1 MRAPLSTLA
10 ITTAIGASLWLGSGR
25 LAVTAQ
31 TRFRVMSTQPLE
43 GIRDLQVVTVRDD
56 ATARCYAAFVLSS
69 PNAQPLPLPR
79 QDIGLSS
86 LSESTEKIQL
96 AIALKDLIARRER
109 EFADLRARS
118 GNAWLVNYETARI
131 EIQDEYERSVRDLL
145 PDLYPSAQVA
155 PGWPT
160 TSPDELAAAVRRAI
174 AEGEAQEAALEAA
187 RSRTELNGRLLGALT
202 ANQSALAVVGPIPCQ
217 ATR

>member
-10 ITTAIGASLWLGSGR
+10 ITTTIGASLWLGSGR

-155 PGWPT
+155 PKK
-160 TSPDELAAAVRRAI
+160 
-174 AEGEAQEAALEAA
+174 
-187 RSRTELNGRLLGALT
+187 
-202 ANQSALAVVGPIPCQ
+202 
-217 ATR
+217 